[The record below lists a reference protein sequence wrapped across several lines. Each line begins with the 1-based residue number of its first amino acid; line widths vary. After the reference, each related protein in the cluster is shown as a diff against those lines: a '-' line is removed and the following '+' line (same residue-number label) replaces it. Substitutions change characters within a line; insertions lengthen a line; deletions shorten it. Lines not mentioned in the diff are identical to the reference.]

1 MNKTKGFFVESRAY
15 LNINFNGEDAVFEG
29 HAVWRVTKLFPSS
42 LTMQQMEEDQ
52 L

>member
-1 MNKTKGFFVESRAY
+1 MNKSKRVFVESRAD

-29 HAVWRVTKLFPSS
+29 HAVWRVTKLFSSS
-42 LTMQQMEEDQ
+42 LMLQQMEEDQ